1 MSNLRQ
7 EWHQDILSLSKEIE
21 NLDKQWL
28 DKIITTYEYMIARE
42 ERIKKIVEMKTI
54 IKEREANGSN

>member
-7 EWHQDILSLSKEIE
+7 EWQQDIKSLSKEIE

-28 DKIITTYEYMIARE
+28 NKEITTLEYMVARE
-42 ERIKKIVEMKTI
+42 QRIIKIVEMKTI
-54 IKEREANGSN
+54 IKEREANGCN

>member
-28 DKIITTYEYMIARE
+28 DKEITTLEYMVARE
-42 ERIKKIVEMKTI
+42 QRIIKIVEMKTI

>member
-7 EWHQDILSLSKEIE
+7 EWQQDILSLSKEIE

-28 DKIITTYEYMIARE
+28 DKEITTHEYMVARE
-42 ERIKKIVEMKTI
+42 QRIIKIVEMKTI
-54 IKEREANGSN
+54 IKEREANGCN

>member
-28 DKIITTYEYMIARE
+28 DKEITTLEYMVARE
-42 ERIKKIVEMKTI
+42 QRIIKIVEMKTI
-54 IKEREANGSN
+54 IKEREANGCN

>member
-7 EWHQDILSLSKEIE
+7 EWQQDILSLSKEIE

-28 DKIITTYEYMIARE
+28 DKEITTLEYMVARE
-42 ERIKKIVEMKTI
+42 QRIIKIVEMKTI
-54 IKEREANGSN
+54 IKEREANGCN